1 MSGSLQSHGLWP
13 TRFLCPWDF
22 PGRETLLNLLKGV
35 MSILKWLATMCI
47 NTSFSVSSHAR
58 LGSAGVVVSL
68 LLEDIENN

>member
-1 MSGSLQSHGLWP
+1 
-13 TRFLCPWDF
+13 
-22 PGRETLLNLLKGV
+22 